1 MAQVRR
7 KPPVVPESPKSLF
20 TVNLFVYIMYIY
32 CCCCCCLEVLEERV
46 ISTQKDLQSSSDDD
60 EFIPPAETWKLISSQ
75 TTATIQRLSNTDIQ
89 ENAVSSL

>member
-1 MAQVRR
+1 MY
-7 KPPVVPESPKSLF
+7 
-20 TVNLFVYIMYIY
+20 LFVYLFV
-32 CCCCCCLEVLEERV
+32 CCLEVLEERV